1 MSGAGCK
8 PVGAV
13 HGAAWFMRV
22 IAAVLVW
29 IPLILGLA
37 NAATALSDGWTGSLS
52 GQVLSILFC
61 TIVMACC
68 DAGRRAGKRYSW
80 LMSVDDRRLVRD
92 CAGNVSSVTVVV
104 VSIVFGAI
112 ALNSYGTIDG
122 TSGLPF
128 HWLIFCLECPW
139 VIPILLYFVPS
150 ACGSLVLAW
159 FGSRYSLAS
168 ARLSGEGRLGWEP
181 CFFGVL
187 VGALLLVSAYCSW
200 RMSEYAGNCTVT
212 WFNNRHSMPEFCQST
227 WW

>member
-1 MSGAGCK
+1 MQGDEPGN
-8 PVGAV
+8 G
-13 HGAAWFMRV
+13 
-22 IAAVLVW
+22 I
-29 IPLILGLA
+29 
-37 NAATALSDGWTGSLS
+37 
-52 GQVLSILFC
+52 
-61 TIVMACC
+61 
-68 DAGRRAGKRYSW
+68 SW

-168 ARLSGEGRLGWEP
+168 ARLSGEGRLGWDALFLVYWLALF
-181 CFFGVL
+181 CLYRHIAHGVCPNTL
-187 VGALLLVSAYCSW
+187 ETA
-200 RMSEYAGNCTVT
+200 
-212 WFNNRHSMPEFCQST
+212 Q
-227 WW
+227 

>member
-1 MSGAGCK
+1 
-8 PVGAV
+8 
-13 HGAAWFMRV
+13 MRV

-92 CAGNVSSVTVVV
+92 CAGNVSSVTVVA

-181 CFFGVL
+181 CFFWCIGWRSFACIGILLMAYVRIRWKLHSDLVQQPSQHARVL
-187 VGALLLVSAYCSW
+187 PVDLVVVHPF
-200 RMSEYAGNCTVT
+200 RMS
-212 WFNNRHSMPEFCQST
+212 P
-227 WW
+227 